1 MSWIQ
6 LSLDGYNTG
15 KCFLCG
21 GRGRVTLETI
31 DDLTGKYKRTLV
43 DPCPECG
50 GNNVID
56 GNKNNNRDL
65 QDKEQSK

>member
-56 GNKNNNRDL
+56 GTDNKKGKV
-65 QDKEQSK
+65 KENKETN